1 MSPTLA
7 PPPIA
12 EISDL
17 RIDYVARDV
26 AVHAVQGASL
36 HVQDGETVGIVGESG
51 SGKSTIARALM
62 GLLNPRLARITG
74 GGIRL
79 AGQDVTAFSVRQW
92 EGMRGSPAA
101 MVFQDPLTYL
111 NPVMTVGAQIAE
123 SIRLHDRKAPREARL
138 AELLDLVKLPRHVA
152 RAYPDELSGGMRQRV
167 LLAIALGC
175 RPRLLIADEPTTAL
189 DVTTQA
195 EIMQLLRD
203 LQRQT
208 GMALLLISHD
218 LDLVAETCERL
229 YVMYAGRAVEWGGAA
244 EIFRTPLHPYTRGLL
259 AAAEGRRQADGT
271 FVTIPG
277 DTPDLRFDPPGCPFQ
292 PRCAERLGD
301 CAARMPAAVTGGAA
315 SHRVRCWAV
324 EKALAGGME
333 TGA

>member
-1 MSPTLA
+1 MSRAVTQPS
-7 PPPIA
+7 IV
-12 EISDL
+12 EITDL
-17 RIDYVARDV
+17 RIDYVARAI

-74 GGIRL
+74 GAIRL
-79 AGQDVTAFSVRQW
+79 AGQDVTGYSVRQW
-92 EGMRGSPAA
+92 ERMRGSPVA

-111 NPVMTVGAQIAE
+111 NPVMTVSAQIGE
-123 SIRLHDRKAPREARL
+123 SIRLHDREASRDARL
-138 AELLDLVKLPRHVA
+138 AELLELVKLPHHVA
-152 RAYPDELSGGMRQRV
+152 QAYPDELSGGMRQRV

-218 LDLVAETCERL
+218 LDLVADTCERL
-229 YVMYAGRAVEWGGAA
+229 YVMYAGRTVEWGAA
-244 EIFRTPLHPYTRGLL
+244 AGIFRTPLHPYTRGLL
-259 AAAEGRRQADGT
+259 ASAEGRRQADGT

-277 DTPDLRFDPPGCPFQ
+277 DAPDLRFDPPGCPFQ
-292 PRCAERLGD
+292 PRCAESLGD
-301 CAARMPAAVTGGAA
+301 CTVVMPRAVAGGADN
-315 SHRVRCWAV
+315 HQVRCLAV
-324 EKALAGGME
+324 EKARASGMD
-333 TGA
+333 ANA